1 MSETV
6 GTGQVGVHG
15 EVGLAAVAVVGNPR
29 PGSRTA
35 VLAEPA
41 AVIRAW
47 LETAAPALRA
57 LLVSDRRV
65 GSELLAKASA

>member
-6 GTGQVGVHG
+6 GTGQVGVRG

-41 AVIRAW
+41 AVISAW

-57 LLVSDRRV
+57 LLGADRRV
-65 GSELLAKASA
+65 GSQVPSEASA